1 MRHDRTGFGGGSMVE
16 ATQAATRLAQD
27 VRSRRATLKL
37 GQQELAE
44 LSGTSIR
51 FVRNLEHGKAT
62 ARMDKVLA
70 VLEALGL
77 DLRAQVRVP
86 E

>member
-1 MRHDRTGFGGGSMVE
+1 MAT
-16 ATQAATRLAQD
+16 ATQTATRLAQD
-27 VRSRRATLKL
+27 VRARRVALKL
-37 GQQELAE
+37 SQQELAE

-51 FVRNLEHGKAT
+51 FVRSLEHGKAT

-77 DLRAQVRVP
+77 DLRAEVRGTG
-86 E
+86 

>member
-1 MRHDRTGFGGGSMVE
+1 MT
-16 ATQAATRLAQD
+16 ATQAAARLAED
-27 VRSRRATLKL
+27 VRSRRLALKL

-51 FVRNLEHGKAT
+51 FVRSLEHGKTT

-77 DLRAQVRVP
+77 DLRADVRAT

>member
-1 MRHDRTGFGGGSMVE
+1 MG
-16 ATQAATRLAQD
+16 AAAQAATRIAQD
-27 VRSRRATLKL
+27 VRSRRVALKL

-51 FVRNLEHGKAT
+51 FVRNLEHGKTT

-77 DLRAQVRVP
+77 DLRAEVRAAG
-86 E
+86 

>member
-1 MRHDRTGFGGGSMVE
+1 MV
-16 ATQAATRLAQD
+16 ATTQTATRLAHD
-27 VRSRRATLKL
+27 VRSRRVALKL

-51 FVRNLEHGKAT
+51 FVRSLEHGNT
-62 ARMDKVLA
+62 TVQMDKVLA

-77 DLRAQVRVP
+77 DLRVDVRTVGWP
-86 E
+86 A